1 MSPILLSRRPALKML
16 GGILLAAATAQG
28 PAASAAEAFPN
39 KQLTVVVPFS
49 AGGTTDIL
57 ARVVGE
63 KLGQALKQTIV
74 VENRPGAA
82 GNIGAAFVARA
93 NPDGYTLLL
102 GTVGTNGINAAL
114 YKNMPYDHLR
124 DFAPLSRI
132 AMVPNVLEAPVSAP
146 YSTVAELIAYAKAHP
161 GKVTFGSAGI
171 GGSQHLSGELF
182 KSMAGVD
189 MLHVPYKGSAPALQD
204 LVGGQVDVMFDNLP
218 SSIPYIVTDKNK
230 AGKLKALAV
239 TTAQRASNMP
249 AVPTMSEAGLSGYE
263 ATSWFGLFAPAAT
276 PPAVL
281 QTLQTA
287 LNKVLSDPAVI
298 AKIHELGGIACND
311 SPEQFGAFVEQET
324 RKWGDLVA
332 KVGVQLE

>member
-39 KQLTVVVPFS
+39 KQITVVVPFS

-146 YSTVAELIAYAKAHP
+146 YSTV
-161 GKVTFGSAGI
+161 
-171 GGSQHLSGELF
+171 
-182 KSMAGVD
+182 
-189 MLHVPYKGSAPALQD
+189 
-204 LVGGQVDVMFDNLP
+204 
-218 SSIPYIVTDKNK
+218 
-230 AGKLKALAV
+230 
-239 TTAQRASNMP
+239 
-249 AVPTMSEAGLSGYE
+249 
-263 ATSWFGLFAPAAT
+263 
-276 PPAVL
+276 
-281 QTLQTA
+281 
-287 LNKVLSDPAVI
+287 
-298 AKIHELGGIACND
+298 
-311 SPEQFGAFVEQET
+311 
-324 RKWGDLVA
+324 
-332 KVGVQLE
+332 